1 MRNPF
6 RWVDGERLIVFG
18 RGAVEDAVEALGGP
32 GYTLLT
38 TARAKDAAPGVVAAA
53 DRLVFVP
60 SGHVD
65 QLAAN
70 LLADMAGDRL
80 VALGGGRVVDT
91 AKALAAALSAGHG
104 RGGPASGTAGHGPGA
119 PGARTARHGTAAGGA
134 AGA

>member
-18 RGAVEDAVEALGGP
+18 RGAVADAVEALGGP

-65 QLAAN
+65 QLAAD
-70 LLADMAGDRL
+70 LVADMTGDRL

-104 RGGPASGTAGHGPGA
+104 RGAPASGTAGG
-119 PGARTARHGTAAGGA
+119 RAAGGGSAAPVGAGSA
-134 AGA
+134 AGQVR